1 MTILIILL
9 VSLWLLCG
17 LVNILI
23 GLTQIV
29 AGVVGTIACVT
40 VGTIGYILLGIA
52 KILAKLG
59 L

>member
-1 MTILIILL
+1 MTILIALI
-9 VSLWLLCG
+9 VSVWLLCG
-17 LVNILI
+17 LVNVLI

-29 AGVVGTIACVT
+29 VGVVCAIACVT
-40 VGTIGYILLGIA
+40 VGTFGYILCGVA